1 VSSREGAA
9 GAVYWVVMSSIT
21 EEVSVEE
28 DELRPAALPDDA
40 AGISPAAAAHESRNF
55 LMLALY
61 QITMRTGWIFKT
73 ESIVMPAVLDTI
85 TGGGPLGGF
94 LRGCL
99 PVLNRLGHSIPP
111 ILFSRRLKVRPY
123 KKMVMLTTT
132 LVMAA
137 IYLLLSLIWWQ
148 AGTPAPAWMA
158 GVFLLLYFLFFVA
171 TGINNLAFGTLQGK
185 LIGVTNRGKQLLIA
199 NTFGAAAAIAAVL
212 LLMPAWLTPEGG
224 RFEMIFGFTALCFF
238 LSAALVIF
246 LCEPRDDYSEPGQG
260 VRHLFASAWELL
272 QTDRNFRRLGWVA
285 MAFGASLILF
295 PHYQALGRS
304 DRLGL
309 SFADIAIWLVIQN
322 TGTMLFSL
330 VAGPVADRHGN
341 RLVMQGVMLGIST
354 MPILALGISHLPG
367 WGPTLYPGVFLLIGL
382 TPVGFKT
389 FSNYTLEISSNADH
403 PKYLS
408 TLGLCFA
415 MPLLLSPLMGLVV
428 ELFGFEA
435 VFIGVSVLLVIGW
448 LLTFRLLEPRHVGI
462 EETLPTV
469 VPEDD

>member
-1 VSSREGAA
+1 
-9 GAVYWVVMSSIT
+9 MSSMT
-21 EEVSVEE
+21 EEV
-28 DELRPAALPDDA
+28 PANERESPSERTVNDTAR
-40 AGISPAAAAHESRNF
+40 ISPAAAAQEGRNF
-55 LMLALY
+55 LVLALY

-85 TGGGPLGGF
+85 TGGGPLGGL

-132 LVMAA
+132 LVMATV
-137 IYLLLSLIWWQ
+137 YLLLSLLWWQ
-148 AGTPAPAWMA
+148 VGLSVPGWMA

-185 LIGVTNRGKQLLIA
+185 LISVTNRGRQLLIA
-199 NTFGAAAAIAAVL
+199 NVIGAATAIAAVAVF
-212 LLMPAWLTPEGG
+212 MPAWLTPAGG

-238 LSAALVIF
+238 VSAALVI
-246 LCEPRDDYSEPGQG
+246 LLGEPRDTYCEAGRG
-260 VRHLFASAWELL
+260 VRHLFASAWEVVR
-272 QTDRNFRRLGWVA
+272 TDRNFRRLGWVA
-285 MAFGASLILF
+285 MAFGASLMLF

-309 SFADIAIWLVIQN
+309 SFDDIVTWLIIQN
-322 TGTMLFSL
+322 VGTMLFSL
-330 VAGPVADRHGN
+330 IAGPVADRHGN

-354 MPILALGISHLPG
+354 MPIMALGISHLPM

-389 FSNYTLEISSNADH
+389 FSNYTLEISSNEDH

-415 MPLLLSPLMGLVV
+415 LPLLLSPLMGLVV
-428 ELFGFEA
+428 EMVGFEA
-435 VFIGVSVLLVIGW
+435 VFIGVSGVLVVGW
-448 LLTFRLLEPRHVGI
+448 LLTFRLHEPRHVDFD
-462 EETLPTV
+462 ENLVTV